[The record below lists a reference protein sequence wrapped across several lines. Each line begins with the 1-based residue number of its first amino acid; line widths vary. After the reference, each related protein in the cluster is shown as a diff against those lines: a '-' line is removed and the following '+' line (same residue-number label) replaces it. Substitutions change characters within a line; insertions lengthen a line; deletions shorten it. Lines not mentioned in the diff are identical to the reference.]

1 MFHEGFSIW
10 YRNHSNETR
19 FLRRGG
25 GLVCQVLNR
34 KMDYPTY
41 QLLVAD
47 DDDDFRQTVCEIF
60 APFFRLIEASS
71 AEEAIELVSRE
82 VVHLALFDMHMQQ
95 LTGLDAVRH
104 LRSLKIVAPCI
115 IVTSDYSDSLRNDA
129 EQAAAFSVLKKPVT
143 RRVLVSTVARAV
155 ETAYD
160 DREFTHQLL
169 CG

>member
-1 MFHEGFSIW
+1 MFPAK
-10 YRNHSNETR
+10 
-19 FLRRGG
+19 GG
-25 GLVCQVLNR
+25 GLARQVLNR

-47 DDDDFRQTVCEIF
+47 DDEDFRQTVCEIF
-60 APFFRLIEASS
+60 APFFRLIEARS

-104 LRSLKIVAPCI
+104 LRSLHIVAPCI
-115 IVTSDYSDSLRNDA
+115 IVTADYTDSLRNDA

-143 RRVLVSTVARAV
+143 RRDLVATVARAV